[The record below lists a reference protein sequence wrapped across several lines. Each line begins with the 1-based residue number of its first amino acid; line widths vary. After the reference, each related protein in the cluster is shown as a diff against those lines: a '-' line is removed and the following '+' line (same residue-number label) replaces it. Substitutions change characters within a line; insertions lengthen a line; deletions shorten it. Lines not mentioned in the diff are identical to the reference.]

1 MHGLSSPSTRGNASA
16 RRRRRNSGFT
26 IIEVA
31 MATFIMAF
39 GIATSILGMQAGLK
53 TLDVARNTTLASQVL
68 QSEMERLRLM
78 DWTDIAALSASA
90 TVDLS
95 AVFTNDPAIAAR
107 FTLIRAVSDV
117 SGKVG
122 EMKEILLSVSWTTID
137 GRPLTRTFRTYYAK
151 DGLYDYYYTL
161 ARS

>member
-1 MHGLSSPSTRGNASA
+1 MT
-16 RRRRRNSGFT
+16 
-26 IIEVA
+26 
-31 MATFIMAF
+31 TFIMAF
-39 GIATSILGMQAGLK
+39 GIATSILGMQSGLR

-78 DWTDIAALSASA
+78 DWTDIAALTGTS

-95 AVFTNDPAIAAR
+95 TVFTSDPTIAAR
-107 FTLIRAVSDV
+107 FTLTRTVSDV
-117 SGKVG
+117 TGKVG
-122 EMKEILLSVSWTTID
+122 EMKEILLQVSWTTLD
-137 GRPLTRTFRTYYAK
+137 SRTLQRSFRTYYAK